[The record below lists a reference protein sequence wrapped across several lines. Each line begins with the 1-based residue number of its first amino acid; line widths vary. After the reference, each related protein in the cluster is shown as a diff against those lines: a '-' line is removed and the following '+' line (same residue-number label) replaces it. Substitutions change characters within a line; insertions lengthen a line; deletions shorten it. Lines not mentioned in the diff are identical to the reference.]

1 MLGVALDGDEAV
13 GVTNPFVMGL
23 QRGFVGLLLENLAPD
38 FIALTIG
45 DGNVDQ
51 RFSEELFAAL
61 PGQHQQSQYGVAVQ
75 PCNALGGTNAVALKE
90 PGERWPC
97 STPA

>member
-1 MLGVALDGDEAV
+1 
-13 GVTNPFVMGL
+13 MGL
-23 QRGFVGLLLENLAPD
+23 KRGFVGLLLENIAPD
-38 FIALTIG
+38 FIALNIG

-51 RFSEELFAAL
+51 RFSEELFAAF
-61 PGQHQQSQYGVAVQ
+61 PGQHRQSQYGVAVQ